1 MNLKNLSQYSKEELK
16 EKTKKFVKS
25 QSFHIRILILI
36 GVLKIWYE
44 NTGKFTYR
52 CESLNK
58 YNPITYI
65 IIIILTP
72 FILLVYIVKG
82 IIDYYKEIKNSFKTS
97 RYSI

>member
-1 MNLKNLSQYSKEELK
+1 MTNLSNYSKEELK

-44 NTGKFTYR
+44 NKGRFTYQ
-52 CESLNK
+52 CESFNK

-65 IIIILTP
+65 LIIILTP

-82 IIDYYKEIKNSFKTS
+82 IIDYYKEIKDTFKTH